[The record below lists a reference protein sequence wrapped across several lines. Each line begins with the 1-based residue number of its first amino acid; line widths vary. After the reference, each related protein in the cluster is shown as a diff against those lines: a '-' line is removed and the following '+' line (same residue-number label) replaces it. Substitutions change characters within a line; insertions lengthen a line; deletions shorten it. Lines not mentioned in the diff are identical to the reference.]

1 MFNPPWFCPLLS
13 SCFSVWRAAGKILV
27 LLMIHNQPKKIII
40 KYFVLIQSSIPVRGS
55 RWWPSTSDSSRW
67 WGSRWSP
74 SRKYSPFESISWLDR
89 VCIKKILIDLKQEIN
104 RLYLLTTGSFL
115 ASIGDGFEVS
125 LENQN
130 VVNMCVLVIMIEI
143 LLKCNINLI
152 KINYLFL
159 SSSLNLEK
167 RRNFK

>member
-1 MFNPPWFCPLLS
+1 M
-13 SCFSVWRAAGKILV
+13 
-27 LLMIHNQPKKIII
+27 
-40 KYFVLIQSSIPVRGS
+40 
-55 RWWPSTSDSSRW
+55 
-67 WGSRWSP
+67 
-74 SRKYSPFESISWLDR
+74 
-89 VCIKKILIDLKQEIN
+89 
-104 RLYLLTTGSFL
+104 YLLTTGSFL